1 MGKQLHQDEMFKR
14 PPELLTFL
22 LGNLA
27 VGDGPGNTDIEQIEL
42 DIVCIMDS
50 TPF

>member
-14 PPELLTFL
+14 SPELLTFL

-27 VGDGPGNTDIEQIEL
+27 VRDGTGNTDIEQIEL